1 MTSDGTPAVVL
12 VSGGLDSATVLAIA
26 RDQGYACHGISF
38 DYGQRH
44 RFELDAAAAV
54 CRAGGAAS
62 HRVLRIDPAPF
73 SGSAP
78 TDGGEVP
85 TGRSDREMASGIPE
99 TYVPARNLVFLSMA
113 LGVAEGLGAV
123 DVFIGV
129 NAVDYSGYPDC
140 RGEFIESFQRTAN
153 LATRVGVESEAVRV
167 HAPLL
172 ELTKGEV
179 IRRGIALG
187 VDYGLTNTCYD
198 PGEDGA
204 PCTECDACRLRERG
218 FRDAGLEDPVR
229 RRCS

>member
-1 MTSDGTPAVVL
+1 
-12 VSGGLDSATVLAIA
+12 
-26 RDQGYACHGISF
+26 
-38 DYGQRH
+38 
-44 RFELDAAAAV
+44 
-54 CRAGGAAS
+54 
-62 HRVLRIDPAPF
+62 
-73 SGSAP
+73 
-78 TDGGEVP
+78 
-85 TGRSDREMASGIPE
+85 
-99 TYVPARNLVFLSMA
+99 MA

-153 LATRVGVESEAVRV
+153 LATRIGVESETVRV

-198 PGEDGA
+198 PGEDGV

>member
-1 MTSDGTPAVVL
+1 VTTGDTPAVVL

-26 RDQGYACHGISF
+26 RDRGYLCHGISF

-44 RFELDAAAAV
+44 RFELDAAEAV

-73 SGSAP
+73 SGSAL

-85 TGRSDREMASGIPE
+85 MGRSDEDIESGIPA

-123 DVFIGV
+123 DLFIGV

-140 RGEFIESFQRTAN
+140 RGEFVESFQRTAN
-153 LATRVGVESEAVRV
+153 LATRVGVESDAVRV

-172 ELTKGEV
+172 DLTKAEV
-179 IRRGIALG
+179 VRRGAALG
-187 VDYGLTNTCYD
+187 VDYGLTNSCYA
-198 PGEDGA
+198 PGDRGQ
-204 PCTECDACRLRERG
+204 PCTMCDACRLRERG
-218 FRDAGLEDPVR
+218 FREAGLEDPVR